1 MDSRNKL
8 QQAIA
13 NKRGKPAAPPPGGSA
28 PRPPAKPAPSPP
40 QRSVASRAP
49 SAGNA
54 KAKKP
59 AKSKK
64 KQPKAKKASGG
75 GSGFLSQGFQKFAK
89 TVMDEFKSATSE
101 ISPKALI
108 NTAAEGLQGLKA
120 MVTSGRSYEEDDEA
134 ETSPSASHS
143 NGASGGGAP
152 GASRSG
158 PGASDAKAVHRKSGT
173 GAGQHAAGATAQ
185 PVEQAN
191 VEFSAAKVQR
201 HSGGKKKTTEEDE
214 IAKLESEIESAEE
227 PRAPS
232 SEAAQTLQPDPQPQ
246 AAAQGNAEFSAAKVQ
261 RHSGGK
267 KKTTEED
274 EIAKLESEIESAE
287 EPREGAEARA
297 AEPQPQGNPEKRPNE
312 SPEESKPVAQA
323 PEKGA
328 GNGAKPQQK
337 RPVRNQPKSPVKISK
352 TEHAIRGL
360 QALQAVLSNPIWAPI
375 IIKSDAK
382 PSSLYAPRERFDEFF
397 ADPVFREGLKAAS
410 RLATT
415 YTFPPEKMR
424 FIAKTIE
431 TVRSFNLDSDGNIK
445 SHTELLTKALP
456 EETVKSAFLL
466 FGDPHVQHLL
476 FSVGTRLGMFLPTI
490 EILTR
495 IYVGLRKKANLIPGD
510 RLKIQH
516 EVLIRYQ
523 KTPYTE
529 DMAKKARNLALTYF
543 SDYQVEHAMNLYKE
557 RFDKAPEGHTDVDSY
572 YRRHEAIKTNGC
584 NLLDELG
591 VRIGLSAP
599 MLASI
604 KARFNKAADL
614 FIDNIFARAP
624 SE

>member
-214 IAKLESEIESAEE
+214 LSKLESEIESAEE
-227 PRAPS
+227 PC
-232 SEAAQTLQPDPQPQ
+232 
-246 AAAQGNAEFSAAKVQ
+246 
-261 RHSGGK
+261 
-267 KKTTEED
+267 
-274 EIAKLESEIESAE
+274 
-287 EPREGAEARA
+287 EGAEARA
-297 AEPQPQGNPEKRPNE
+297 AEPQPQENTETRPNE

-572 YRRHEAIKTNGC
+572 YRRHEAIKTNRC

-591 VRIGLSAP
+591 VRIGLSVP

-604 KARFNKAADL
+604 KNRFVKAADVY
-614 FIDNIFARAP
+614 IDEIFARAP